1 MKTFL
6 EESGLKDSSRLGSLR
21 SLLKKLGGSVAR
33 HPSNTEH
40 GVTHLALVPPY
51 KNQSNVLYPIGAF
64 GILKF
69 LFHI

>member
-6 EESGLKDSSRLGSLR
+6 EESGLKDSSRLR
-21 SLLKKLGGSVAR
+21 SLVKKLGGSVAR